1 MNRSSFIGTYVV
13 LSLISTFSTIVFV
26 LLKLFKV
33 VNWSWFV
40 VTSPLWGI
48 IALAS
53 IICTVAF
60 CVLSISAVARKPG
73 GYITKEINDKE
84 IND

>member
-13 LSLISTFSTIVFV
+13 LSLISTFGTIVLA

-73 GYITKEINDKE
+73 DYITKEIND
-84 IND
+84 

>member
-1 MNRSSFIGTYVV
+1 MSRSSFIGAYVI
-13 LSLISTFSTIVFV
+13 LSLISTFSTTVLV

-53 IICTVAF
+53 IVCTVVF

-73 GYITKEINDKE
+73 DYITKEIND
-84 IND
+84 